1 MAQSV
6 ADQAAS
12 KTDEALAS
20 PVDAF
25 ILFNE
30 RENVVESIV
39 GGNCPLVTSAPIF
52 GAAISQ

>member
-1 MAQSV
+1 MSIMAQSV

-25 ILFNE
+25 ILLGLRGIE
-30 RENVVESIV
+30 W
-39 GGNCPLVTSAPIF
+39 
-52 GAAISQ
+52 AICSTEGLTNPRIP